1 MSARNVVAVA
11 ILVCAAHLAAGPAN
25 VPVKPVTFSKDVAPI
40 LYKNCVGCHRP
51 GEVAPFS
58 LLSYKEARP
67 WVKSIRE
74 KVTTRIMP
82 PWHADAASGPFR
94 NDRRL
99 SEKEV
104 ATIAAWVDGGAKEG
118 DPKDLPAQPEF
129 YAGWNIG
136 KPDAVFSIPVEY
148 DVPADGVVEYQ
159 YFTVP
164 TNFKQDMWLQ
174 AAEIK
179 FGERSVVHHAIVFV
193 HDPKKGPAFPAGLR
207 GRTDQM
213 PPQPRN
219 PETARMQTKLG
230 TLLHGS
236 APGEQAAIYAPG
248 HARLIPAG
256 AELIFQLHYTPN
268 GKAAKDRTSIGIK
281 FAPEAPEYEER
292 TVGVMN
298 GRFAIPAG
306 EANYRVD
313 SSATFTE
320 DAEITA
326 LFPHMHLRGK
336 SFQYRLIYPDGR
348 SQVVLDVPRYDFNW
362 QSGYQFA
369 TPLKAPKGT
378 RMECVAYFDNSTG
391 NKWNPDATRTIY
403 WGDQTWEEMMI
414 GWTTYSVKKAKTSTG
429 D

>member
-1 MSARNVVAVA
+1 MRVTKVIPALLLSSLCWAASSATV
-11 ILVCAAHLAAGPAN
+11 PA
-25 VPVKPVTFSKDVAPI
+25 KTLTFSKDVAPVF
-40 LYKNCVGCHRP
+40 YKNCVSCHRP

-74 KVTTRIMP
+74 KVTQRVMP
-82 PWHADAASGPFR
+82 PWHADAHYGPFR

-99 SEKEV
+99 SDQDV

-118 DPKDLPAQPEF
+118 DPKDLPPAPEM
-129 YAGWNIG
+129 AGGWHIG
-136 KPDAVFSIPVEY
+136 QPDAVYSIPVEY
-148 DVPADGVVEYQ
+148 DVPASGVVEYQ

-164 TNFKQDMWLQ
+164 TNFKEDRWLQ
-174 AAEIK
+174 SAEIR
-179 FGERSVVHHAIVFV
+179 FGDRSVVHHAIVFV
-193 HDPKKGPAFPAGLR
+193 HDPKKGPSFPAGLR
-207 GRTDQM
+207 GRMDLL
-213 PPQPRN
+213 PPPPKN
-219 PETARMQTKLG
+219 PEAAGIQTKLG

-236 APGEQAAIYAPG
+236 APGEQAVVYAPG

-256 AELIFQLHYTPN
+256 AELIFQLHYTPS
-268 GKAAKDRTSIGIK
+268 GKPAKDRTSVGLK
-281 FAPEAPEYEER
+281 FASEPPEWEER

-336 SFQYRLIYPDGR
+336 SFEYRVVYPDGR
-348 SQVVLDVPRYDFNW
+348 SQVLLEIPKYDFNW
-362 QSGYQFA
+362 QSGYMFA
-369 TPLKAPKGT
+369 TPVKVPKGT
-378 RMECVAYFDNSTG
+378 RLECTAYFDNSTG
-391 NKWNPDATRTIY
+391 NKWNPDATKPVY

-414 GWTTYSVKKAKTSTG
+414 GWTTYSVKSGRKTSL

>member
-1 MSARNVVAVA
+1 
-11 ILVCAAHLAAGPAN
+11 
-25 VPVKPVTFSKDVAPI
+25 DVAPVF
-40 LYKNCVGCHRP
+40 YKNCVTCHRP

-74 KVTTRIMP
+74 KVSQRVMP
-82 PWHADAASGPFR
+82 PWHADAHYGPFR

-99 SEKEV
+99 SDKDI
-104 ATIAAWVDGGAKEG
+104 ATILAWVDGGAKEG
-118 DPKDLPAQPEF
+118 DPKDLPPVPEV
-129 YAGWNIG
+129 AEGWHIG
-136 KPDAVFSIPVEY
+136 KPDAVYSIPVEY
-148 DVPADGVVEYQ
+148 EVPASGVVEYQ

-164 TNFKQDMWLQ
+164 TNFKEDKWLQ
-174 AAEIK
+174 SAEIH
-179 FGERSVVHHAIVFV
+179 FGDRSVVHHAIVFV
-193 HDPKKGPAFPAGLR
+193 HDPKKGPSFPAGLR
-207 GRTDQM
+207 GRMDLM
-213 PPQPRN
+213 PPAPKN
-219 PETARMQTKLG
+219 PETARIQTKLG

-236 APGEQAAIYAPG
+236 APGEQSVEYAPG

-268 GKAAKDRTSIGIK
+268 GKASKDRTSVGIK
-281 FAPEAPEYEER
+281 FASEAPEWEER

-298 GRFAIPAG
+298 GKFAIPAG
-306 EANYRVD
+306 EANYRVE

-336 SFQYRLIYPDGR
+336 SFEYRAVYPDGR
-348 SQVVLDVPRYDFNW
+348 SQILLEIPQYDFNW
-362 QSGYQFA
+362 QSGYMFA
-369 TPLKAPKGT
+369 TPVKIPKGT
-378 RMECVAYFDNSTG
+378 RLECTAYFDNSTG
-391 NKWNPDATRTIY
+391 NKWNPDATKPIY

-414 GWTTYSVKKAKTSTG
+414 GWTTYSVRTSKKTSL